1 MSPSDVSF
9 ERDIRPLFRDS
20 DIQAMEFAFDL
31 GSFDD
36 VRQHADGIYKVLSDG
51 SMPCDGAWG
60 ADDVARF
67 KAWMDG
73 GCKP

>member
-20 DIQAMEFAFDL
+20 DIEAMEFAFDL

-36 VRQHADGIYKVLSDG
+36 VRDHAEGIYGVLKEG
-51 SMPCDGAWG
+51 TMPCDAPWNP
-60 ADDVARF
+60 DNIARF
-67 KAWMDG
+67 RAWMDG
-73 GCKP
+73 GYKP